1 MKTLIYCSSP
11 TLIRKIMPTSS
22 PLPVQDST
30 MPLET
35 GQRILIATF
44 SIIRCAEDSQHND
57 TSAPLTDAFYNV
69 GLKAE
74 SLGIL
79 GVHFCGGGVKH
90 SYILIIIHLI
100 LESFYYFSFN
110 EYRTILDPR
119 N

>member
-1 MKTLIYCSSP
+1 
-11 TLIRKIMPTSS
+11 MPTSS

-74 SLGIL
+74 SRYSWGTFLWWW
-79 GVHFCGGGVKH
+79 
-90 SYILIIIHLI
+90 S
-100 LESFYYFSFN
+100 
-110 EYRTILDPR
+110 
-119 N
+119 